1 MKYIKT
7 VLKVALKLRQT
18 EVMKTIILTLIL
30 LLNMP
35 TLVVAGLPAA
45 VAGEKLPTLAPMLE
59 QVTPSVVNIATSSMV
74 VQHSPLFNDPF
85 FRHFF
90 DVPPQRR
97 ERKKT
102 GLGSGVII
110 DAEQGYI
117 VTNNHVI
124 EKADDIVVTL
134 SDGRKL
140 AATIIGRDPDADVA
154 IIQVEADRLS
164 AIKVADSNKLKV
176 GDFVVAIGNPFGLGQ
191 TVTSG
196 IVSAL
201 GRSGLGIE
209 KYEDFIQTDAS
220 INPGNSGGALVN
232 LRGELIGINT
242 AIVGPSGGSVGIG
255 FAIPFNMAQ
264 QIIEQLIEHGEVRR
278 GRLGFTAQDL
288 TPELAE
294 AFGLKQGKGVVV
306 ARVEPKSAADKA
318 GLIAGDVIVSV
329 NGEEIGR
336 SSDVRN
342 KIGLIRVGDAI
353 QLEVVRNGK
362 LKQLTARIAEK
373 KVTTKAG
380 KKFSSKLAGAEISLT
395 EIEKANGSAKPVLV
409 ISKLKPG
416 SAAAYAGLRTGD
428 IILSVNKQPVSDFD
442 GLERALKTETRGLL
456 FNIQRGRRALF
467 LIIQ

>member
-201 GRSGLGIE
+201 GRSGLGL
-209 KYEDFIQTDAS
+209 S
-220 INPGNSGGALVN
+220 
-232 LRGELIGINT
+232 LIHI
-242 AIVGPSGGSVGIG
+242 
-255 FAIPFNMAQ
+255 
-264 QIIEQLIEHGEVRR
+264 
-278 GRLGFTAQDL
+278 
-288 TPELAE
+288 
-294 AFGLKQGKGVVV
+294 
-306 ARVEPKSAADKA
+306 
-318 GLIAGDVIVSV
+318 
-329 NGEEIGR
+329 
-336 SSDVRN
+336 
-342 KIGLIRVGDAI
+342 
-353 QLEVVRNGK
+353 
-362 LKQLTARIAEK
+362 
-373 KVTTKAG
+373 
-380 KKFSSKLAGAEISLT
+380 
-395 EIEKANGSAKPVLV
+395 
-409 ISKLKPG
+409 
-416 SAAAYAGLRTGD
+416 
-428 IILSVNKQPVSDFD
+428 
-442 GLERALKTETRGLL
+442 
-456 FNIQRGRRALF
+456 
-467 LIIQ
+467 

>member
-1 MKYIKT
+1 MR
-7 VLKVALKLRQT
+7 LRQT
-18 EVMKTIILTLIL
+18 EVMQAITLTLIL
-30 LLNMP
+30 LFNLP
-35 TLVVAGLPAA
+35 SLVLAGLPVA
-45 VAGEKLPTLAPMLE
+45 VDGEKLPTLAPMLE

-90 DVPPQRR
+90 DVPQQRR

-110 DAEQGYI
+110 DAQQGYI

-154 IIQVEADRLS
+154 VIQVAAERLS
-164 AIKVADSNKLKV
+164 AIKVADSNTLKV

-232 LRGELIGINT
+232 LRGELVGINT
-242 AIVGPSGGSVGIG
+242 AIVGPNGGSVGIG

-264 QIIEQLIEHGEVRR
+264 QIIEQLIEYGEVKR

-288 TPELAE
+288 TPELAQ
-294 AFGLKQGKGVVV
+294 AFGLEQSKGVVV

-318 GLIAGDVIVSV
+318 GMVAGDVIVRV
-329 NGEEIGR
+329 NGEEISR

-353 QLEVVRNGK
+353 QLEVIRNGK
-362 LKQLTARIAEK
+362 LKRLTARIAAQ
-373 KVTTKAG
+373 KVTSKAAEQ
-380 KKFSSKLAGAEISLT
+380 FSSKLAGAEISLT
-395 EIEKANGSAKPVLV
+395 EIEKTNGSAKSVLV

-416 SAAAYAGLRTGD
+416 SAAAYAGLRPGD
-428 IILSVNKQPVSDFD
+428 IILSVNQQPVSDFAS
-442 GLERALKTETRGLL
+442 LEQAIKLETRGLL

>member
-1 MKYIKT
+1 MR
-7 VLKVALKLRQT
+7 LRQT
-18 EVMKTIILTLIL
+18 EVMQAITLTLIL
-30 LLNMP
+30 LFNLP
-35 TLVVAGLPAA
+35 SLVLAGLPVA
-45 VAGEKLPTLAPMLE
+45 VDGEKLPTLAPMLE

-74 VQHSPLFNDPF
+74 VQQSPLFNDPF

-90 DVPPQRR
+90 DVPQQRR

-110 DAEQGYI
+110 DAQQGYI

-154 IIQVEADRLS
+154 VIQVAAERLS
-164 AIKVADSNKLKV
+164 AIKVANSNTLRV

-232 LRGELIGINT
+232 LRGELVGINT
-242 AIVGPSGGSVGIG
+242 AIVGPNGGSVGIG

-264 QIIEQLIEHGEVRR
+264 QIIEQLIEYGEVKR

-288 TPELAE
+288 TPELAQ
-294 AFGLKQGKGVVV
+294 AFGLEQSKGVVV

-318 GLIAGDVIVSV
+318 GMVAGDVIVRV
-329 NGEEIGR
+329 NGEEISR

-353 QLEVVRNGK
+353 QLEVIRNGK
-362 LKQLTARIAEK
+362 LKRLTARIAAQ
-373 KVTTKAG
+373 KVTSKAAEQ
-380 KKFSSKLAGAEISLT
+380 FSSKLAGAEISLT
-395 EIEKANGSAKPVLV
+395 EIEKTNGSAKSVLV

-416 SAAAYAGLRTGD
+416 SAAAYAGLRPGD
-428 IILSVNKQPVSDFD
+428 IILSVNQQPVSDFAS
-442 GLERALKTETRGLL
+442 LEQAIKLETRGLL

>member
-1 MKYIKT
+1 MR
-7 VLKVALKLRQT
+7 LRQT
-18 EVMKTIILTLIL
+18 EVMQAITLTLIL
-30 LLNMP
+30 LFNLP
-35 TLVVAGLPAA
+35 SLVLAGLPVA
-45 VAGEKLPTLAPMLE
+45 VDGEKLPTLAPMLE

-90 DVPPQRR
+90 DVPQQRR

-110 DAEQGYI
+110 DAKQGYI

-154 IIQVEADRLS
+154 VIQVAAERLS
-164 AIKVADSNKLKV
+164 AIKVADSNTLKV

-232 LRGELIGINT
+232 LRGELVGINT
-242 AIVGPSGGSVGIG
+242 AIVGPNGGSVGIG

-264 QIIEQLIEHGEVRR
+264 QIIEQLIEYGEVKR

-288 TPELAE
+288 TPELAQ
-294 AFGLKQGKGVVV
+294 AFGLEQSKGVVV

-318 GLIAGDVIVSV
+318 GMVAGDVIVRV
-329 NGEEIGR
+329 NGEEISR

-353 QLEVVRNGK
+353 QLEVIRNGK
-362 LKQLTARIAEK
+362 LKRLTARIAAQ
-373 KVTTKAG
+373 KVTSKAAEQ
-380 KKFSSKLAGAEISLT
+380 FSSKLAGAEISLT
-395 EIEKANGSAKPVLV
+395 DMEKTNGSAKSVLV
-409 ISKLKPG
+409 ISKLKPD
-416 SAAAYAGLRTGD
+416 SAAAYAGLRPGD
-428 IILSVNKQPVSDFD
+428 IILSVNQQPVSDFAS
-442 GLERALKTETRGLL
+442 LEQAIKLETRGLL